1 MSAMLRL
8 GLALL
13 LVVVA
18 YAYLAGVGSGDFG
31 LPQAVSLGG
40 EDEFEQRIEP
50 PSEGDMRLMDAQ
62 REVVEEL
69 AMRLLGSPLHGGS
82 KDDLGV
88 IQRILDKRVL
98 KPDQTYELQALGVV
112 FGDVIAEQLGLDW
125 VVVED
130 EYGRSRALRYEETRN
145 LVFPTTMISR
155 RVEAELRFT
164 VLELYE
170 TAEEAL
176 AEFRASAPR
185 PGT

>member
-1 MSAMLRL
+1 MLRL

-18 YAYLAGVGSGDFG
+18 YAYLAGVGRGDFG

-50 PSEGDMRLMDAQ
+50 PSASDLRMMDAQ
-62 REVVEEL
+62 REVVNEL
-69 AMRLLGSPLHGGS
+69 AMRLLGSPLRVGS
-82 KDDLGV
+82 KDDLRL

-98 KPDQTYELQALGVV
+98 KRDQTYELQALGIVL
-112 FGDVIAEQLGLDW
+112 GDVIAEQHGLHW

-145 LVFPTTMISR
+145 LVFPTTMISK
-155 RVEAELRFT
+155 RVETELRFT

-170 TAEEAL
+170 LAEEAL
-176 AEFRASAPR
+176 GEFRASAPP